1 MFRKVGEERLTYT
14 EIKGDLFSVSEDYYL
29 AHCISADF
37 VMGAG
42 IAPQF
47 TKHFGTK
54 YDLMRKYPEYIKSFD
69 DSDCIKIGR
78 VFNLISKK
86 FVYQKPTYDSL
97 LGALMKMYR
106 ICEREEITK
115 LAMPKIGCGIDGLDW
130 EKVSKLIKIVFEDL
144 DIDIKIYYLE

>member
-1 MFRKVGEERLTYT
+1 MIYT
-14 EIKGDLFSVSEDYYL
+14 EIKGDLFSVSEDYYF

-69 DSDCIKIGR
+69 GSDCIKIGR
-78 VFNLISKK
+78 VFNLSS
-86 FVYQKPTYDSL
+86 Q
-97 LGALMKMYR
+97 
-106 ICEREEITK
+106 EIR
-115 LAMPKIGCGIDGLDW
+115 
-130 EKVSKLIKIVFEDL
+130 
-144 DIDIKIYYLE
+144 